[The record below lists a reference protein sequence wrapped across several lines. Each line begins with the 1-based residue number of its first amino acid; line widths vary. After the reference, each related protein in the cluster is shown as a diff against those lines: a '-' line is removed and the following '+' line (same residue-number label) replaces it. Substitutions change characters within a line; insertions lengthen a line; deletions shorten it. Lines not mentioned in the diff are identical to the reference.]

1 MVYKTTFFRKQLRQ
15 AYIDGRAGLRR
26 QAAFAL
32 FSGLISF
39 AVYFVLQTLR
49 RSVLADAVPHILQQ
63 SYFSTVFLY
72 VHLTAALMTAYF
84 LIYFEHIF
92 FTDIRRNI
100 WYMLIH
106 LGHSPAKLTVQKML
120 AWLSSTAA
128 MYTLGFVFIIL
139 LTGLLR
145 FPFVPAYLPGLYFA
159 GLCDVILIG
168 AVMMALSL
176 LVSATSSARR
186 LAVFFFAALYALKAV
201 TGFYKVLSNR
211 AAMQNLR
218 NVFNPAR
225 SAYMLLCGAL
235 FCIFVLTGA
244 VAARRLAQYYATP
257 GRGLGPLPPGTRIII
272 PDARGAAPEKPRRG
286 GAVLSAAVTGLLVLV
301 MAAAVLFNVLV
312 ILLAV
317 SKPGRELTVRGVIPY
332 IFQSETMRPEIEY
345 NDLAYF
351 RRIDAQHPLN
361 IGDVVLF
368 ESGGTVYV
376 ERIQNIDGELVTVDI
391 DAYPP
396 LAEAGAM
403 RKTVPRESIYGL
415 YAGRNRWLGVL
426 ILFSNTI
433 IGRITLLLLPA
444 VLLFYRR
451 QILAYLRKKRRA

>member
-1 MVYKTTFFRKQLRQ
+1 
-15 AYIDGRAGLRR
+15 
-26 QAAFAL
+26 
-32 FSGLISF
+32 
-39 AVYFVLQTLR
+39 
-49 RSVLADAVPHILQQ
+49 
-63 SYFSTVFLY
+63 
-72 VHLTAALMTAYF
+72 MTAYF
-84 LIYFEHIF
+84 LIISNSSLR
-92 FTDIRRNI
+92 TSAAIS
-100 WYMLIH
+100 
-106 LGHSPAKLTVQKML
+106 GTCSSTSATPAKLTVQKML

-376 ERIQNIDGELVTVDI
+376 ERIQNIDGACHRRHRRLPALAGGR
-391 DAYPP
+391 DARQS
-396 LAEAGAM
+396 LG
-403 RKTVPRESIYGL
+403 SIYGL